1 MWMGPGVDNHKP
13 RNWLTEQVLGLEE
26 IQAELGL
33 ECEDVAGELTGR
45 WNDGGRRQWQVGP
58 HFSGSWKFTL

>member
-13 RNWLTEQVLGLEE
+13 RSWLTEQVLGLEE

-45 WNDGGRRQWQVGP
+45 WNDREGGGNGR
-58 HFSGSWKFTL
+58 